1 MDNMSTEGDASVV
14 RQRFRGGWRSV
25 AHRVPWIASLLG
37 AGLAVSYV
45 QTDDSIPDE
54 QQVVM
59 HIERDGSFVNE
70 DSELNDLLAGD
81 VVLDER
87 TVRAAYCVNGWYWAN
102 DVTLD
107 LTVLVATSPRLVRAA
122 EVADAGDFDV
132 VMATAVEQSLLD
144 SDVDAENVT
153 VSDLDA
159 QVRDRWDVADL
170 AAYLQ
175 ATSLPASEAASQR
188 FVVYAVSTTTS
199 QQYVYFIDLEQAD
212 RAAILRFAQR
222 PNFEIDI
229 LVAGSDTELT
239 MKSGDCDE
247 LEFP

>member
-1 MDNMSTEGDASVV
+1 MSAEGDASVV

-25 AHRVPWIASLLG
+25 AHRVRWIALLLG
-37 AGLAVSYV
+37 LGVTASCV
-45 QTDDSIPDE
+45 QMDDSVTDE
-54 QQVVM
+54 RQVVM
-59 HIERDGSFVNE
+59 RVERDGTAVDR
-70 DSELNDLLAGD
+70 DSELNGLLAGD
-81 VVLDER
+81 IVLEER
-87 TVRAAYCVNGWYWAN
+87 TAQAAYCVNGWYWAN

-122 EVADAGDFDV
+122 EVVEAGDFDV
-132 VMATAVEQSLLD
+132 VMASAVEQSLLD

-170 AAYLQ
+170 EAYLQ

-188 FVVYAVSTTTS
+188 FVVYAVSRTTS
-199 QQYVYFIDLEQAD
+199 LQRVYFIDLGQAD

-222 PNFEIDI
+222 PNLENDI
-229 LVAGSDTELT
+229 FVAGSGIELT
-239 MKSGDCDE
+239 MASRDCDD
-247 LEFP
+247 LDFP